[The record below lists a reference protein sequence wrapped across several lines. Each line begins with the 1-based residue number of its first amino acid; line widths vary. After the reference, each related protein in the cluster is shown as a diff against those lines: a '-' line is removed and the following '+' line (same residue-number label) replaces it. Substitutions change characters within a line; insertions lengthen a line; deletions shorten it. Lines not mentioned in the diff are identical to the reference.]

1 MEGFFRS
8 SDSWNRIRDVILREC
23 PFACS
28 EHEMPQ
34 EMDMMFFTL
43 STGSGTG
50 NMFMRRSGTEPKITL
65 TAAVPEA
72 EGKDAEA
79 FLDKVEGVIG
89 EILR

>member
-43 STGSGTG
+43 FTGSGTG
-50 NMFMRRSGTEPKITL
+50 NMFMRHSGTEPKITL
-65 TAAVPEA
+65 TAAVPETDGT
-72 EGKDAEA
+72 EAEA
-79 FLDKVEGVIG
+79 FLGRIEGVIG